1 MANLS
6 ENLKS
11 GINTVYNFSPAL
23 SNLYTLKLYPVISS
37 SDSLDSISMV
47 PFFEYHSPKVDF
59 NGESLTMKRNEVT
72 KRFQLTENAYKRTE
86 TVSITLRESEKW
98 EVKRYHEK
106 WLAEFYNKENDYY
119 ISAISETAAKK
130 RFRILRIF
138 LPKCEYCVKMLILPN
153 NTGNL
158 NLGWGAS
165 GSIITHNITY
175 NVENWKW
182 EKIEQ

>member
-11 GINTVYNFSPAL
+11 GINTIYNFSPAF
-23 SNLYTLKLYPVISS
+23 SNLYTLKLYPLEGSN
-37 SDSLDSISMV
+37 DKLQ
-47 PFFEYHSPKVDF
+47 PFFEFHSPKVDF

-98 EVKRYHEK
+98 EVKRYHEN
-106 WLAEFYNKENDYY
+106 WLSEFYNRKEDYY
-119 ISAISETAAKK
+119 ISSSNDTGLRGRYRK
-130 RFRILRIF
+130 FRILRIF
-138 LPKCEYCVKMLILPN
+138 LPNCEDCLKMLILPT